1 MLIVITSIFFKYNN
15 LIRNLLGLKI
25 VECNLCKEEYADTHI
40 EFHLVGV
47 HGVAGPKE
55 MYISESISEMFSE
68 TTISK

>member
-1 MLIVITSIFFKYNN
+1 MVK
-15 LIRNLLGLKI
+15 
-25 VECNLCKEEYADTHI
+25 CNLCKEEYPETKI

-55 MYISESISEMFSE
+55 MYISSELSSENFSE